1 MPPRAPDWG
10 ANRENNPSRKRKDPP
25 SSGNGRQINGNPRAQ
40 KRAKAQN
47 ARTILAQTSDAA
59 LSNGEL
65 DLQAFLKAREF
76 EIKALEDGM
85 RRSKNALTTR
95 AFQEVPREL
104 RRRTASHNV
113 KRVPKRL
120 QKRATREMKEDNTPT
135 VKPSKRTPTTSRGRL
150 RAETAKRLGLLAK
163 KTSEGRKTAEGAKS
177 MHDGDGIV
185 GRTPV
190 TKLQKNAEN
199 APPKPPS
206 KFRKRQ
212 IHKTWLPT
220 HMFHAKRA
228 RMTEPKDPLWR
239 MAIPITPNEKCYRP
253 SHRAGNAKGTLC
265 WDTSY
270 MSTIGLEGIGSSI
283 EGVLRGIGVTDDRL
297 WSAPGSRW
305 RDGKRTWSGWL
316 NRSDAK
322 PPKEI
327 GPATVIWAQG
337 SSTASDAGGVDEA
350 EKPKKPPRQRILI
363 RVHPSVFRL
372 LFYELIRLGKL
383 QHPQVTVTDL
393 RFEIG
398 SIELLGPGSTEALLG
413 ILHPSRN
420 SEDSLDGHA
429 KTFAA
434 LSGITNAAT
443 LPHNALL
450 ALSVTDPRLRFPP
463 RRIELP
469 TVEDDE
475 AAFARLEQLAQW
487 EADTSPT
494 SSALWDRQS
503 RIKASRLSS
512 QKAVN
517 RRKAASPPGEYPAIL
532 PSDSTIPIV
541 LFTSRVK
548 DSSTQGRW
556 TLMAPWKCILPIW
569 YCLMHYPLS
578 SGSKPRFGG
587 LQEMRQMHFEHGIPW
602 YPGDYPGTEAGIE
615 WEQEQTVKRQK
626 AWSRR
631 PKGKRTE
638 FESLNLGKGRKG
650 ELGLG
655 WSCDWG
661 FLHETTTGMVGQPV
675 VFSTDRAIYDE
686 DRSLYRHLRS
696 DTFTSLLANVD
707 LPVPEAPY
715 LTTVRITLLS
725 RGVPKECARI
735 YRLPAPTL
743 PVPESSDT
751 TGSTTLSADPG
762 SQPPPTA
769 LPQPQPPLRHQWLA
783 LLPSASSN
791 HLITSKQP
799 RTTHKSLSK
808 LPRADRHRALASD
821 LLASPPLT
829 YPPIPPAGDTNY
841 PPVPGAEDLIG
852 FVTTGNFNLSEGKGT
867 AVGSL
872 DVRKVLGGFE
882 MDDGKRRTAIREDR
896 ICIVRNAGET
906 VGRLAI
912 WEVV

>member
-1 MPPRAPDWG
+1 
-10 ANRENNPSRKRKDPP
+10 
-25 SSGNGRQINGNPRAQ
+25 
-40 KRAKAQN
+40 
-47 ARTILAQTSDAA
+47 
-59 LSNGEL
+59 
-65 DLQAFLKAREF
+65 
-76 EIKALEDGM
+76 
-85 RRSKNALTTR
+85 
-95 AFQEVPREL
+95 
-104 RRRTASHNV
+104 
-113 KRVPKRL
+113 
-120 QKRATREMKEDNTPT
+120 
-135 VKPSKRTPTTSRGRL
+135 
-150 RAETAKRLGLLAK
+150 
-163 KTSEGRKTAEGAKS
+163 
-177 MHDGDGIV
+177 
-185 GRTPV
+185 
-190 TKLQKNAEN
+190 
-199 APPKPPS
+199 
-206 KFRKRQ
+206 
-212 IHKTWLPT
+212 
-220 HMFHAKRA
+220 
-228 RMTEPKDPLWR
+228 
-239 MAIPITPNEKCYRP
+239 
-253 SHRAGNAKGTLC
+253 
-265 WDTSY
+265 
-270 MSTIGLEGIGSSI
+270 
-283 EGVLRGIGVTDDRL
+283 
-297 WSAPGSRW
+297 
-305 RDGKRTWSGWL
+305 
-316 NRSDAK
+316 
-322 PPKEI
+322 
-327 GPATVIWAQG
+327 
-337 SSTASDAGGVDEA
+337 
-350 EKPKKPPRQRILI
+350 
-363 RVHPSVFRL
+363 
-372 LFYELIRLGKL
+372 
-383 QHPQVTVTDL
+383 
-393 RFEIG
+393 
-398 SIELLGPGSTEALLG
+398 
-413 ILHPSRN
+413 
-420 SEDSLDGHA
+420 
-429 KTFAA
+429 
-434 LSGITNAAT
+434 
-443 LPHNALL
+443 
-450 ALSVTDPRLRFPP
+450 
-463 RRIELP
+463 
-469 TVEDDE
+469 
-475 AAFARLEQLAQW
+475 
-487 EADTSPT
+487 
-494 SSALWDRQS
+494 
-503 RIKASRLSS
+503 
-512 QKAVN
+512 
-517 RRKAASPPGEYPAIL
+517 
-532 PSDSTIPIV
+532 
-541 LFTSRVK
+541 
-548 DSSTQGRW
+548 
-556 TLMAPWKCILPIW
+556 
-569 YCLMHYPLS
+569 
-578 SGSKPRFGG
+578 
-587 LQEMRQMHFEHGIPW
+587 MRQMHFEHGIPW